1 MSTHGPTREE
11 ISTVRARAD
20 CLWTREQLEIAC
32 DSMALAITEQLAD
45 ANPLLLV
52 VMTGGLVPAAMLLP
66 RLEFPLQVDYIHLT
80 RYGAA
85 TVGGNIEWIRRPPT
99 QVAGR
104 TVLLVDDLLDHGL
117 TLQAAVR
124 ECELLGAR
132 SVLTAVLAVKQ
143 MDARAGLSRV
153 DFHAVE
159 TPDRYLFGYGM
170 DYKSWWRNGAGIFA
184 VEGS

>member
-1 MSTHGPTREE
+1 M
-11 ISTVRARAD
+11 RARAD
-20 CLWTREQLEIAC
+20 CLWTREQLELAC
-32 DSMALAITEQLAD
+32 DGMASAITSRLAD

-85 TVGGNIEWIRRPPT
+85 TVGGSIEWIRRPPAHI
-99 QVAGR
+99 AGR

-124 ECELLGAR
+124 ECELLGAHT
-132 SVLTAVLAVKQ
+132 VLTAVLAVKQ
-143 MDARAGLSRV
+143 MATRAGLDSV

-170 DYKSWWRNGAGIFA
+170 DYKSWWRNGGGIFA
-184 VEGS
+184 VEGT

>member
-1 MSTHGPTREE
+1 MSNPGPTREE
-11 ISTVRARAD
+11 IETVRARAD
-20 CLWTREQLEIAC
+20 CLWTREQLELAC
-32 DSMALAITEQLAD
+32 DSMAQSITARLAH

-85 TVGGNIEWIRRPPT
+85 TVGGEIEWIRRPPASL
-99 QVAGR
+99 AGR

-124 ECELLGAR
+124 ECEQLGAA
-132 SVLTAVLAVKQ
+132 SILTAVLAVKR
-143 MDARAGLSRV
+143 MAARAGLPQV

-170 DYKSWWRNGAGIFA
+170 DYKSWWRNGGGIFA
-184 VEGS
+184 VEGA